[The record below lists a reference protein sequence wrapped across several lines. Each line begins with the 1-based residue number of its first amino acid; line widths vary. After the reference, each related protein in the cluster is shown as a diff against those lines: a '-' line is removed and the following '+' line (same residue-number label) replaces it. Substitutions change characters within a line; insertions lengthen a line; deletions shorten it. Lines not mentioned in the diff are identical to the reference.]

1 MGSPTKLAHA
11 MFWWGEAKAG
21 VAFMPPRGI
30 RCDRLAARAVR
41 HCLALPSEGTRPQ
54 GRGVPKYKKNPT
66 FASIAGFFF
75 NISFFII
82 ELPFP
87 PVYFRLVQAE
97 INRHG
102 IFNANRFAFLPSGN
116 PIGHRLDDTYRLAIK

>member
-30 RCDRLAARAVR
+30 RCEV
-41 HCLALPSEGTRPQ
+41 PSEGTRPQ

-66 FASIAGFFF
+66 FASIAGFFLKYF
-75 NISFFII
+75 VFYYRTAI
-82 ELPFP
+82 FP
-87 PVYFRLVQAE
+87 
-97 INRHG
+97 G
-102 IFNANRFAFLPSGN
+102 IFQISSSGN
-116 PIGHRLDDTYRLAIK
+116 

>member
-1 MGSPTKLAHA
+1 MGSTTKLAHA
-11 MFWWGEAKAG
+11 MFWWGEAKVG

-66 FASIAGFFF
+66 FASIAGFFLKYF
-75 NISFFII
+75 VFYYRTAI
-82 ELPFP
+82 FP
-87 PVYFRLVQAE
+87 
-97 INRHG
+97 G
-102 IFNANRFAFLPSGN
+102 IFQISSSGN
-116 PIGHRLDDTYRLAIK
+116 